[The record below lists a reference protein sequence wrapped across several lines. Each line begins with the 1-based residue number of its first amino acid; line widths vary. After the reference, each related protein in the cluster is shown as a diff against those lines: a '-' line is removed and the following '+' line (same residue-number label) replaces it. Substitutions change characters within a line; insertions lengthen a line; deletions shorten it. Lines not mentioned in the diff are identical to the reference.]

1 MSVALIAPF
10 LFALL
15 FGAWTGWTRGGVS
28 TRRRKVGEIVTF
40 LVFMAAWWVWME
52 GRSYGPEIRLETW
65 LALAALPLL
74 SQLSESGSRRV
85 RHRRDRVWCRKV
97 AGALALDAPEG
108 EGDRPPGG
116 KIDGISVSLEG
127 TPGKT
132 LLTLHELY
140 APVVLTLNQH
150 APERILSEAATFE
163 SLYQVG
169 GTELERLVVFDAAA
183 RRALVTLAGD
193 LRVRGL
199 TVREG
204 ALQVELGGEDPE
216 EIAALTREV
225 VQALGFLF
233 RPVDEVARLLQIL
246 EEETSTSARILA
258 LRQIVERGA
267 PRKTIQRAFRV
278 AGASKDPAL
287 RALAAFWHL
296 DAAALEAADRDGGL
310 ESPETLDLMS
320 RLNFTESDRAQ
331 RRAIGLLLVRSR
343 GEATWAFGAE
353 ILQNV
358 SVKVDE
364 EVERAL
370 LPHATATSRRLQRA
384 VAEALGVVGSAAAVP
399 ALSQL
404 AETGSSDVREAAV
417 RSLRAVRARL
427 TGVEAGAIRLA
438 QESPEQGAIRVA
450 EEQEGAI
457 RVAAEAQRRPAPQA
471 LKG

>member
-1 MSVALIAPF
+1 MSAALIAPF

-127 TPGKT
+127 APGKT

-169 GTELERLVVFDAAA
+169 GTELERLVVFDTAA

-216 EIAALTREV
+216 EIAALAREV

-233 RPVDEVARLLQIL
+233 RPVDEIARLVRIV

-258 LRQIVERGA
+258 LRQLVTRGA
-267 PRKTIQRAFRV
+267 PRKKIRGAFET

-287 RALAAFWHL
+287 RALAAFW
-296 DAAALEAADRDGGL
+296 R
-310 ESPETLDLMS
+310 
-320 RLNFTESDRAQ
+320 
-331 RRAIGLLLVRSR
+331 
-343 GEATWAFGAE
+343 
-353 ILQNV
+353 
-358 SVKVDE
+358 VD
-364 EVERAL
+364 
-370 LPHATATSRRLQRA
+370 
-384 VAEALGVVGSAAAVP
+384 AAAVP
-399 ALSQL
+399 ALSLL
-404 AETGSSDVREAAV
+404 AEADTSDVREAAV
-417 RSLRAVRARL
+417 SSLRAVRARL
-427 TGVEAGAIRLA
+427 TGVEAGTIRLA
-438 QESPEQGAIRVA
+438 QEAPEQGAIRVA
-450 EEQEGAI
+450 EAQEGAI
-457 RVAAEAQRRPAPQA
+457 RISTQDGERRDAEVRSSSAAQAGAQATRRTATS
-471 LKG
+471 